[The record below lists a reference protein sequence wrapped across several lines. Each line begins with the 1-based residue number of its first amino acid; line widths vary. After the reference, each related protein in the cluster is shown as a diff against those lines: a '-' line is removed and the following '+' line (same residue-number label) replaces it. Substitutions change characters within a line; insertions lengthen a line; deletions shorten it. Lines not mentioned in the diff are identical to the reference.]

1 MTTPFAR
8 SGPLWPV
15 LEREG
20 AVNASEW
27 MNVATWLE
35 HELPEGANRDVRIHW
50 LTVPLA
56 LWLKRRT
63 SQRSPLMVGLNA
75 PQGAGKTTLTRSLV
89 GVFAHV
95 FGLRAV
101 SLSVDDFY
109 LRREEQLALATRHA
123 GNRYLEHR
131 GYPGTHDVPLGAS
144 VLAALRDGR
153 DVALPRYD
161 KSAHGGRGD
170 RSSDVTWV
178 RGRVDLVLL
187 EGWMLGFKP
196 VASVNDAAL
205 AVPNELL
212 RAYDA
217 WNSLLDV
224 FIALRMKSVDQVVR
238 WRIEAE
244 QAMRASGRPGLS
256 DAEVEDYVRRFLP
269 AYELWRADAALTLT
283 LDSERRPLLEAS
295 TDYRP

>member
-15 LEREG
+15 LVREG

-109 LRREEQLALATRHA
+109 LRREEQLALAARHA
-123 GNRYLEHR
+123 GNRCLEHR
-131 GYPGTHDVPLGAS
+131 GYPGTHDVTLGAS

-153 DVALPRYD
+153 DVAVPRYD
-161 KSAHGGRGD
+161 KAAHGGRGD

-224 FIALRMKSVDQVVR
+224 FLALRMQSVDQVVR

-269 AYELWRADAALTLT
+269 AYETWRADTELSIT
-283 LDSERRPLLEAS
+283 LDAERRPV
-295 TDYRP
+295 P

>member
-15 LEREG
+15 LVREG

-109 LRREEQLALATRHA
+109 LRREEQLALAARHA
-123 GNRYLEHR
+123 GNRCLEHR
-131 GYPGTHDVPLGAS
+131 GYPGTHDVALGAS

-153 DVALPRYD
+153 DVAVPRYD
-161 KSAHGGRGD
+161 KAAHGGRGD

-224 FIALRMKSVDQVVR
+224 FLALRMQSVDQVVR

-269 AYELWRADAALTLT
+269 AYETWRADTELSIT
-283 LDSERRPLLEAS
+283 LDAERRPV
-295 TDYRP
+295 P

>member
-15 LEREG
+15 LG
-20 AVNASEW
+20 AVNAAEW
-27 MNVATWLE
+27 NDAVTWLE
-35 HELPEGANRDVRIHW
+35 HELPHEANRDLRIHW
-50 LTVPLA
+50 LIVPLA
-56 LWLKRRT
+56 LWLKQRAT
-63 SQRSPLMVGLNA
+63 QRSPLMVGLNA

-89 GVFAHV
+89 GVFAHL

-101 SLSVDDFY
+101 SVSVDDFY
-109 LRREEQLALATRHA
+109 LRRDEQLGLAARHP

-131 GYPGTHDVPLGAS
+131 GYPGTHDVALGAS

-170 RSSDVTWV
+170 RSADVSWV

-196 VASVNDAAL
+196 VAVVEDAAL

-212 RAYDA
+212 RTYDV

-224 FIALRMKSVDQVVR
+224 FIALRMQRVEQVVR

-244 QAMRASGRPGLS
+244 QAMRASGKSGLS

-269 AYELWRADAALTLT
+269 AYELWRADAELSVT
-283 LDSERRPLLEAS
+283 LDAQRRPTPGHTS
-295 TDYRP
+295 